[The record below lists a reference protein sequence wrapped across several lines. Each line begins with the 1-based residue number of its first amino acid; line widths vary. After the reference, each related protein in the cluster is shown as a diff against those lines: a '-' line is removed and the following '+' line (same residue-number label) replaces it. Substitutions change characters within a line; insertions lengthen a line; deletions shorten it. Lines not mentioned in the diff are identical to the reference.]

1 MWRQVDRSAAYAAR
15 WVAKSIVAAGLAKR
29 CIVQVAY
36 AIGIAKPLST
46 YVNTY
51 GTGTR
56 PDSEILDIVH
66 KNFDLRPF
74 AIIKVSASPE
84 RNSARSRPMHLVP
97 FHHLAWSPRSVL
109 SLLLPWHPELNHK
122 SRKGPPILPRCLSAD
137 APPPTRFA
145 RRS

>member
-1 MWRQVDRSAAYAAR
+1 MTRVPHVRASGSGCRRFLGLIGMWRQVDRSAAYAAR

-84 RNSARSRPMHLVP
+84 RNSARAHAQCTSFRSIISPGL
-97 FHHLAWSPRSVL
+97 LAPSCLCSCLGTL
-109 SLLLPWHPELNHK
+109 S
-122 SRKGPPILPRCLSAD
+122 
-137 APPPTRFA
+137 
-145 RRS
+145 